1 MMIYRFAYKLLPVVM
16 IAALSACAG
25 GSSGSS
31 QPVEVEV
38 TANEFGFE
46 SSLTT
51 FSVGV
56 PYHFVVT
63 NNGTVEHEFMII
75 QPIEPGAMD
84 MEEMDEM
91 ALAVIEEDD
100 LPPGATV
107 SVDVTFDEPAPA
119 GTLELA
125 CHTPGHYEAGMHLPI
140 TVE

>member
-1 MMIYRFAYKLLPVVM
+1 MIYRFVYKLLPVVM

-25 GSSGSS
+25 GSSGST

-38 TANEFGFE
+38 TANEFGFQA
-46 SSLTT
+46 SLTT

-63 NNGTVEHEFMII
+63 NGGTVNHEFMIM
-75 QPIEPGAMD
+75 QPMEPGSMD

-91 ALAVIEEDD
+91 ALTVIEEDD
-100 LPPGATV
+100 LPPGATA
-107 SVDVTFDEPAPA
+107 SVDVTFDEPASS

-140 TVE
+140 TVQ